1 MKLPNRKNA
10 TISKIKL
17 NGYLLSLT
25 HKRGRTK
32 AKFFR
37 GIGFN
42 ETNSNKL
49 KKALLKIAKMND
61 VTFIKQEIK
70 KDART
75 LEAITITKLEIHG
88 KINAPNGKSYMV
100 KTVWAIVAS
109 DKTPHLATVYP
120 RRSGV

>member
-10 TISKIKL
+10 TISRIKL
-17 NGYLLSLT
+17 TGYLLSLT
-25 HKRGRTK
+25 HRRGKSK

-42 ETNSNKL
+42 ETNSNEL
-49 KKALLKIAKMND
+49 EKAILKIAKQNE
-61 VTFIKQEIK
+61 VKSIK
-70 KDART
+70 KENKKDSRT
-75 LEAITITKLEIHG
+75 MELITITKYEIDG
-88 KINAPNGKSYMV
+88 RINAPNGKSYTV
-100 KTVWAIVAS
+100 KTIWAIVAS